1 MKKTFA
7 FMVALGLF
15 CQLTFRVFAVPETT
29 SAPEKQITAA
39 AAVQTDGMDMVG
51 ESKLLQ
57 LYADSKT
64 GAFILY
70 QKDTGAIW
78 RSNPD
83 TASDDSLGQGKKRL
97 LESQLEIRYY
107 DAKSM
112 SQERVSKIASV
123 NKNGLSAEKAE
134 NGIIFRYSFVSEGIS
149 IPIQYTLQ
157 EDHLQ
162 VSVLIDQIEET
173 AENRLIDI
181 SLLPYFGAANTT
193 EQGYFFVPDGSGSL
207 IHFNNGKYN
216 GSAYQQKVY
225 GEDLIVAQERLDYF
239 SETAK
244 FPVLGISKNSGSVLS
259 VVQDGAAFAQV
270 NAYVAGMK
278 KNYNVAYFSFNYRP
292 YDTVM
297 LDSSSSRAKEV
308 VVLSEKKAQCDAF
321 TVDYYPLGTGSGYSD
336 MALKYKELLISE
348 GSLTKTAEQHQDLPV
363 YINSYGAVKK
373 KGSFLWIP
381 VDVMKPLTTYQDAA
395 KMITD
400 LKAAGIADIVFSYE
414 GWTAGGMTGKMPV
427 KGKYESVLGN
437 KKDFQTLLQTA
448 KENEITFL
456 PGINLTDFYQSGN
469 GYAKGSSTAK
479 NLNKSPSLQYRY
491 SPFSLV
497 KDLETAP
504 YYLFSPRLYSEVLQK
519 FYKKYH
525 LNTDGISLKALGY
538 KLYSDSGKEGY
549 DRGEILEL
557 VTDALNQAAESGSV
571 LTTSAN
577 LYAAC
582 ASDYISE
589 VPVSSSGYDITDQSV
604 PFYQIVMSGYKN
616 YSISSVNLSYDTDVC
631 LLKAMETGSSLTF
644 DFNAQNFEDT
654 AGTPIESVYNSNYND
669 WIGLAA
675 EQSKILN
682 DVYQKT
688 GNHCIVGHSSLAENV
703 YCTSFENG
711 TSVAVNYSDQ
721 DFVFE
726 GQNVPA
732 KGYCLFSTEK

>member
-308 VVLSEKKAQCDAF
+308 VVLSDKKAQCDTF
-321 TVDYYPLGTGSGYSD
+321 TVDYYPLATGSGYAD

-348 GSLTKTAEQHQDLPV
+348 GSLTKTTAQHQNLPV

-395 KMITD
+395 TMITD

-427 KGKYESVLGN
+427 KGKYESVLGSKN
-437 KKDFQTLLQTA
+437 DFQTLLQTA
-448 KENEITFL
+448 KESGITFL

-497 KDLETAP
+497 KDLDTAP
-504 YYLFSPRLYSEVLQK
+504 YYLFSPRLYSDALNK
-519 FYKKYH
+519 FYKKYN
-525 LNTDGISLKALGY
+525 LNLDGISLKTLGY
-538 KLYSDSGKEGY
+538 KFYSDSGKEGY
-549 DRGEILEL
+549 DRAETLEF
-557 VTDALNQAAESGSV
+557 VTGALKQAAEQGSV
-571 LTTSAN
+571 LTKSAN

-582 ASDYISE
+582 VSDYISE
-589 VPVSSSGYDITDQSV
+589 VPVSSSGFDITDQSV

-616 YSISSVNLSYDTDVC
+616 YSIPSVNLSYDTNFS
-631 LLKAMETGSSLTF
+631 LLKALETGSSLTF

-654 AGTPIESVYNSNYND
+654 AGTPIESVYNSNYRD
-669 WIGLAA
+669 WVELAA

-688 GNHCIVGHSSLAENV
+688 GNHCIVAHLSLAEDV

-711 TSVAVNYSDQ
+711 TSVAVNYSDR

-732 KGYCLFSTEK
+732 KGYYLFHAEK